1 MNEVEDFIK
10 ELRRKNVVCLLP
22 QAWNECFL
30 HFEERLRNKVKLP
43 NPLILGGWF
52 DFKKIE

>member
-1 MNEVEDFIK
+1 MNEVENFIK

-22 QAWNECFL
+22 QAQNKFFP
-30 HFEERLRNKVKLP
+30 HFEKRLRNKVKLP
-43 NPLILGGWF
+43 NPLILGGWY